1 MKRFISAVMV
11 IAICVIMLTTA
22 VFAAGTG
29 SFRYTDS
36 VSGMSF
42 VVPENWV
49 ESAMFEEREYIDAK
63 FTSNLEEGLCIIF
76 TSEDMLSDTFLE
88 EAGISSLEKSL
99 ISRRDLDNSLFTKA
113 DVAAMYGE
121 SPSAVSMAVCGNKEY
136 FVLET
141 EQVANVYGVSVLVP
155 LTVYVRCENGYMY
168 MFQFNGAKG
177 TTYFKDFEN
186 LVKSAEFP
194 IVEDDSLSQRRIIGV
209 AFLVVTVCVVVI
221 FVLLR
226 RRSAAGKVCNDSVVM
241 DNDEEELSAVSMENR
256 VKVTVQNNFET
267 TKKKVVAYCCNCGCE
282 IQIESRFCHNC
293 GARVAD
299 KERD

>member
-1 MKRFISAVMV
+1 MKRFISAVLL
-11 IAICVIMLTTA
+11 IIICVTMLPTEAFA
-22 VFAAGTG
+22 VETG

-63 FTSNLEEGLCIIF
+63 FTSSLDKGLCIIF
-76 TSEDMLSDTFLE
+76 MSEDMLSESFLE
-88 EAGISSLEKSL
+88 EAGISSLEKIL
-99 ISRRDLDNSLFTKA
+99 ISRGDLDNSLFTKD

-121 SPSAVSMAVCGNKEY
+121 SPSAVSMDVCGNKEY

-194 IVEDDSLSQRRIIGV
+194 IVEDDSLAQRRIIGV
-209 AFLVVTVCVVVI
+209 AFLGVMVCVVVI

-226 RRSAAGKVCNDSVVM
+226 RRTATGKGWYDSVVM
-241 DNDEEELSAVSMENR
+241 GNDEEALSVVSMETR
-256 VKVTVQNNFET
+256 VAVTVQNNFET
-267 TKKKVVAYCCNCGCE
+267 TKKKVAAYCCNCGCE

-293 GARVAD
+293 GARVVD
-299 KERD
+299 KERE